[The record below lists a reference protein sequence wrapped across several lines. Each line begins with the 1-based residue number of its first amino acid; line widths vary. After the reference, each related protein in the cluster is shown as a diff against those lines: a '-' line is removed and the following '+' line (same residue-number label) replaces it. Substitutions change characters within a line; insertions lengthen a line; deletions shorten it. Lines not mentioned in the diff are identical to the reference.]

1 MATTA
6 PTSDVVQELFV
17 TGLKNA
23 HGVEHQA
30 LALIDRQLD
39 HLANYPEV
47 AEQLRMHRT
56 ETEQQITRIDEI
68 LSGFDA
74 KPSALKD
81 LGLSISGNM
90 AALAHVFA
98 PDEILKNSFANYA
111 FENFEI
117 ASYTGLLTLADLG
130 GFSSQQS
137 LLRQSLSEEQRM
149 ATWVI
154 DSLPELT
161 RKYAGLR
168 AAGETA
174 SH

>member
-6 PTSDVVQELFV
+6 PTQAVAQELFI

-47 AEQLRMHRT
+47 AAQLNMHRA
-56 ETEQQITRIDEI
+56 ETEQQIVRIDEI

-74 KPSALKD
+74 RPSALKD
-81 LGLSISGNM
+81 AALSFTGNM

-98 PDEILKNSFANYA
+98 PDEILKNNFANYA

-130 GFSSQQS
+130 GFTAQES

-149 ATWVI
+149 ATWVLE
-154 DSLPELT
+154 SLPDIT
-161 RKYAGLR
+161 RKYVSLR

>member
-1 MATTA
+1 MATIA
-6 PTSDVVQELFV
+6 PNQDVAQELFV
-17 TGLKNA
+17 TGLKNS

-56 ETEQQITRIDEI
+56 ETEQQIVRIDDI
-68 LSGFDA
+68 LAGFEA

-81 LGLSISGNM
+81 MGLSLSGNM

-130 GFSSQQS
+130 GYTSQQS
-137 LLRQSLSEEQRM
+137 LLRESLAEEQRM
-149 ATWVI
+149 ATWVLE
-154 DSLPELT
+154 SLPEIT